1 MFYVKTPTLFETNF
15 IKLNLSMKTIYYVF
29 VLGLSVLFFS
39 CKKNSIVKDTDSNNQ
54 QLKEGLIAYYPF
66 NGNAIDESGNGNNLN
81 VIGATLS
88 ENRFGDPEKAY
99 KFNGT
104 SDYMVIPGILGA
116 DSLREFSISLWVKV
130 GWPGHNS
137 ILSILGTKYCSC
149 SSYLGFDNVNDNF
162 STWHQMLSTA
172 TAYNGSET
180 IIKGKIGNP
189 LNTWNH
195 IVFVQLYDPAV
206 MGGRYTY
213 ISYYNGK
220 KIDTVLTAF
229 DTNTIAT
236 SFSKGGVI
244 GANNNSGNYSLNFD
258 FFNGYIDD
266 VRIYNRPLSDNEVDQ
281 LYLLKE

>member
-1 MFYVKTPTLFETNF
+1 
-15 IKLNLSMKTIYYVF
+15 MKTIYCVF
-29 VLGLSVLFFS
+29 VLGLCLFFFS
-39 CKKNSIVKDTDSNNQ
+39 CKKNSIVKDTGSDNKE
-54 QLKEGLIAYYPF
+54 LKEGLIAYYPF

-81 VIGATLS
+81 VIGATLD
-88 ENRFGDPEKAY
+88 ENRFGDPQKAY

-116 DSLREFSISLWVKV
+116 DSLRELSISLWVKV
-130 GWPGHNS
+130 GSLGHSS

-149 SSYLGFDNVNDNF
+149 SSYLGFDNSNDNF

-172 TAYNGSET
+172 TAFSGSET
-180 IIKGKIGNP
+180 IIRGKIGNP

-195 IVFVQLYDPAV
+195 IVFVQLYDSAI
-206 MGGRYTY
+206 MAGRYTY

-220 KIDTVLTAF
+220 KVDSQMTAF
-229 DTNTIAT
+229 DMNTIAT

-258 FFNGYIDD
+258 YFDGYIDD
-266 VRIYNRPLSDNEVDQ
+266 VRIYDRALSDNEVSQ